1 MPRHV
6 FTFAWGVVFIST
18 AFPLF
23 PGHACGGSEAM
34 VNSCA
39 GAVADVVEV
48 AWTVRLQRSEF
59 DADQA
64 ARSTGT
70 VSAILS
76 LSVCHPSTLRIVI

>member
-1 MPRHV
+1 MRFVRERARDTDHLSLAGDCV
-6 FTFAWGVVFIST
+6 
-18 AFPLF
+18 
-23 PGHACGGSEAM
+23 
-34 VNSCA
+34 

-76 LSVCHPSTLRIVI
+76 LSVCQPSTLRIVI

>member
-1 MPRHV
+1 MDLRDILR
-6 FTFAWGVVFIST
+6 AR
-18 AFPLF
+18 
-23 PGHACGGSEAM
+23 EER
-34 VNSCA
+34 